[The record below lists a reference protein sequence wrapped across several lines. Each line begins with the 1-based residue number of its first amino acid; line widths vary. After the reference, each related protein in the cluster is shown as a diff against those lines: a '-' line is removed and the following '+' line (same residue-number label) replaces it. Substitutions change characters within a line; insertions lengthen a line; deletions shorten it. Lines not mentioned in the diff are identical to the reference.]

1 MLAFFQAY
9 SWGGDLPVA
18 GPNWA
23 PTRDY
28 YDCRYVVLR
37 EPLGFSR
44 GAEILQDDKEAIHA
58 WIESESQVIA
68 VGRAHLIPADS
79 DGSQADHAGPG
90 AAKCPPFGPLSGKEN
105 RPAIQIRQMGT
116 LSTHQRQGNAANV
129 LMQLEEASVAKFG
142 ATTGFLQARAHAIPF
157 YESQGWVIIDE
168 GYEIPG
174 IGPHCS
180 MMKRLTGDQ

>member
-1 MLAFFQAY
+1 M
-9 SWGGDLPVA
+9 PVA

-23 PTRDY
+23 PPRNY
-28 YDCRYVVLR
+28 YDCRYAVLR

-58 WIESESQVIA
+58 WIEYESQVIS

-90 AAKCPPFGPLSGKEN
+90 AAKCPSFGPLSGKEN

-129 LMQLEEASVAKFG
+129 LRLLEDESITKFG
-142 ATTGFLQARAHAIPF
+142 ATTGFLQARAHAILF

-168 GYEIPG
+168 EYEIPG
-174 IGPHCS
+174 IGPHRS
-180 MMKRLTGDQ
+180 MMKPLVGNQ

>member
-1 MLAFFQAY
+1 MAFFQAY

-23 PTRDY
+23 PTQEY
-28 YDCRYVVLR
+28 YDCRYAVLR
-37 EPLGFSR
+37 EPLGFPR
-44 GAEILQDDKEAIHA
+44 GAEILHDDEEAIHA
-58 WIESESQVIA
+58 WLESGPQVIA
-68 VGRAHLIPADS
+68 IGRAHLIPTDS

-116 LSTHQRQGNAANV
+116 LRTHQRQGNAANV
-129 LMQLEEASVAKFG
+129 LRQLEQASVTKFG
-142 ATTGFLQARAHAIPF
+142 ATTGFLQARHHAIPF

-168 GYEIPG
+168 EYEIPG
-174 IGPHCS
+174 IGPHRS
-180 MMKRLTGDQ
+180 MMKPLVGNQ